1 MPNDFQ
7 AVVDALEPWRKRHTR
22 YAYRP
27 LTQAAT
33 SLDGVSRFG
42 GAPLLGPT
50 DNWPSCGR
58 CARQLNLLLQLDLA
72 ALPTSEAPFNSGVLQ
87 VFYCTQTD
95 FDTGQFCDDFEA
107 FSPCHH
113 LRVIANS
120 QLSPHAEAIPDHIF
134 PAADIV
140 GWEKFADH
148 PSGVEHDR
156 LGLRY
161 DYDFKPGVTKTD
173 VQWEEGSVQ
182 FTGLMCT
189 NDADGDLASAIASAA
204 PKDKLLGWPMWVQ
217 GVEYPACPQCKRE
230 MKYFFQLDSEDNVP
244 HMFGD
249 VGCGHISYCPDH
261 PDMLAFT
268 WACS

>member
-1 MPNDFQ
+1 MAEAAHSICVSAINPGSHI
-7 AVVDALEPWRKRHTR
+7 VGWRFAIWR
-22 YAYRP
+22 
-27 LTQAAT
+27 
-33 SLDGVSRFG
+33 S
-42 GAPLLGPT
+42 PT
-50 DNWPSCGR
+50 AWPD
-58 CARQLNLLLQLDLA
+58 RQLAVLWPLCPSTELITSIGPGCFANVRSSVQFGRAASFLLHA
-72 ALPTSEAPFNSGVLQ
+72 NG
-87 VFYCTQTD
+87 